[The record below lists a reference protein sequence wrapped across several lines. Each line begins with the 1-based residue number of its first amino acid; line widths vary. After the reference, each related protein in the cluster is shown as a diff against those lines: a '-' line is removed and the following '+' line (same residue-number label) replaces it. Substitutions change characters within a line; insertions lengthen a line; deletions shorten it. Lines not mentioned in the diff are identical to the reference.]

1 MVPVTAGE
9 GGILEAVQRGNLEQC
24 EHLIQL
30 DRSVLKQ
37 KGWGG
42 FTALHF
48 AALHGNRAVG
58 DLLLDSEADP
68 NLPCDSGQTPF
79 HFACRHG
86 NVYTMHKMLQHGAD
100 LHIRD
105 HQGKSAMHHAACG
118 GSLISMQ
125 YLADSGMFQFSDTDQ
140 FLLTPLHLA
149 ATIGNVD
156 VVRYLLRNNR
166 CAAEAVDQQGATA
179 LHVAAER
186 GCVEVCWVLLQN
198 AGLGLLHAETHNGH
212 TPLDIASRGNSY
224 RHQELSKLLS
234 KYANK
239 PADYKPSNSYGI
251 YYWTLLLPSLSG
263 GVVLIVATAMGEYG
277 GVVCGLLFP
286 LLARSTLTQY
296 HRISTYQRFPNPVYL
311 GTLSA
316 GILHS
321 IICIFYKILPS
332 VWPSGLLLHVCVL
345 HCSALLLLY
354 WTLLRR
360 DPGRMAASTSDPRYT
375 SIADLLHHQQS
386 PQHFCTTCELFQ
398 VDNSKH
404 CRLCDVCVLNY
415 DHHCLFLNRCV
426 GRGNHRLFLL
436 FLIAMAISHILF
448 LAVGGLYMKPLLWAE
463 PVTTVIGR
471 EAWVVVLC
479 VLNALTLLWELWLL
493 NEQFQ
498 VVAMG
503 TTTYF
508 RRAPAVAL
516 SRKERWR
523 NVLFFLLEGRIPRT
537 GRAGTH
543 MV

>member
-9 GGILEAVQRGNLEQC
+9 GGILEAVQRSNLEQC
-24 EHLIQL
+24 EHFIQL

-58 DLLLDSEADP
+58 DLLLDSGADP

-86 NVYTMHKMLQHGAD
+86 NVHTMHKMLQHGAD

-105 HQGKSAMHHAACG
+105 QQGKSAMHHAACG
-118 GSLISMQ
+118 GNLISIQ
-125 YLADSGMFQFSDTDQ
+125 YLAESGMLQFSDTDQ

-149 ATIGNVD
+149 ATIGNVN

-179 LHVAAER
+179 LHAAAER
-186 GCVEVCWVLLQN
+186 GCLEVCWVLLQN
-198 AGLGLLHAETHNGH
+198 GSLSLLHTKTHDGH
-212 TPLDIASRGNSY
+212 TPLDLSNRGNTYSGVWAGQMDN
-224 RHQELSKLLS
+224 RINNSGVASAAEQAPVQVRQQTGRLQALNLL
-234 KYANK
+234 
-239 PADYKPSNSYGI
+239 
-251 YYWTLLLPSLSG
+251 W
-263 GVVLIVATAMGEYG
+263 
-277 GVVCGLLFP
+277 
-286 LLARSTLTQY
+286 
-296 HRISTYQRFPNPVYL
+296 FPNPVYL

-321 IICIFYKILPS
+321 LICLFYKILPS
-332 VWPSGLLLHVCVL
+332 VCPSGLVLHGCVL
-345 HCSALLLLY
+345 HCSVLLLLY
-354 WTLLRR
+354 GALLWR
-360 DPGRMAASTSDPRYT
+360 DPGRMSVSHGDPRYT
-375 SIADLLHHQQS
+375 SIADLLQHQQS
-386 PQHFCTTCELFQ
+386 PQRFCTTCELFQ
-398 VDNSKH
+398 VDTSKH

-436 FLIAMAISHILF
+436 FLIAMAMSHILF
-448 LAVGGLYMKPLLWAE
+448 VTVGGLYLKPRLWAG

-479 VLNALTLLWELWLL
+479 VLNALTLLWEMWLL
-493 NEQFQ
+493 SEQFQ
-498 VVAMG
+498 MVAMG

-508 RRAPAVAL
+508 RRVPAVAL
-516 SRKERWR
+516 SRTERWR
-523 NVLFFLLEGRIPRT
+523 NVLLFLLEGRSPRP
-537 GRAGTH
+537 GRASTH
-543 MV
+543 TV

>member
-9 GGILEAVQRGNLEQC
+9 GGILEAVQRSNLEQC
-24 EHLIQL
+24 EHFIQL

-37 KGWGG
+37 KGWSG

-58 DLLLDSEADP
+58 DLLLDSGADP

-86 NVYTMHKMLQHGAD
+86 NVHTMHKMLQRGAD

-105 HQGKSAMHHAACG
+105 QQGKSAMHHAACG
-118 GSLISMQ
+118 GNLISIQ
-125 YLADSGMFQFSDTDQ
+125 YLAESGMLQFSDTDQ

-149 ATIGNVD
+149 ATIGNVN

-166 CAAEAVDQQGATA
+166 CAVEAVDQQGATA
-179 LHVAAER
+179 LHAAAER
-186 GCVEVCWVLLQN
+186 GCLEVCWVLLQN
-198 AGLGLLHAETHNGH
+198 GSLSLLHTKTHDGH
-212 TPLDIASRGNSY
+212 TPLDLSNRGNTY
-224 RHQELSKLLS
+224 RHQQLSKLLS
-234 KYANK
+234 KYVNK
-239 PADYKPSNSYGI
+239 PADYKPSISYGI

-263 GVVLIVATAMGEYG
+263 GVVLIVATAMGDYG

-296 HRISTYQRFPNPVYL
+296 HRISSYQRFPNPVYL

-321 IICIFYKILPS
+321 LICLFYKILPS
-332 VWPSGLLLHVCVL
+332 VCPSGLLLHVCVL
-345 HCSALLLLY
+345 HCSVLLLLY
-354 WTLLRR
+354 GALLWR
-360 DPGRMAASTSDPRYT
+360 DPGRMSVSHGDPRYT
-375 SIADLLHHQQS
+375 SIADLLQHQQS
-386 PQHFCTTCELFQ
+386 PQRFCTTCELFQ
-398 VDNSKH
+398 VDTSKH

-436 FLIAMAISHILF
+436 FLIAMAMSHILF
-448 LAVGGLYMKPLLWAE
+448 VTVGGLYLKPRLWAG

-479 VLNALTLLWELWLL
+479 VLNALTLLWEMWLL
-493 NEQFQ
+493 SEQFQ
-498 VVAMG
+498 MVAVG

-508 RRAPAVAL
+508 RRVPAVAL
-516 SRKERWR
+516 SRTERWR
-523 NVLFFLLEGRIPRT
+523 NVLLFLLEGRSPRP
-537 GRAGTH
+537 GRASTH
-543 MV
+543 TV